1 MIITLSGGPLGGTEV
16 EWKETNGTIPEW
28 ECREFNGEWYR
39 MDPSG
44 DSIYIGKVPPE
55 GALIGQ

>member
-1 MIITLSGGPLGGTEV
+1 MSGGPLGGTEV